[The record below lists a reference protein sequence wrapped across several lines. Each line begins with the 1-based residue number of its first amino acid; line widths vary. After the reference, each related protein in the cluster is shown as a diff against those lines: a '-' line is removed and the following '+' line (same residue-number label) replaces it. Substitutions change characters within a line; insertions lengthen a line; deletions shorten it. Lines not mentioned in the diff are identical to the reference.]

1 MGASKTEWKAS
12 VMVNPRE
19 WKRVNECACNKGS
32 QRMEGS
38 GERCEK
44 RREERAGIG
53 SRTKE

>member
-44 RREERAGIG
+44 KREERAGIG